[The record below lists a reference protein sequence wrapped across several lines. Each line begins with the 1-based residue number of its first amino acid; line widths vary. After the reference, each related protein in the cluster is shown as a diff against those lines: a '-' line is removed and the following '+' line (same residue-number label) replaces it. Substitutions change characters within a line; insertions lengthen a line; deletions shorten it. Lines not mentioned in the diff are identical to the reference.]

1 MFESEGA
8 EEGVRSALEAY
19 PDDPSGLKD
28 REACDG
34 FAQLQRISEMVEA
47 KRLQWLADQERRASY
62 RRDEYLSSAA
72 WLADRFGVAAGA
84 AKQQVQVAQAL
95 EEMPRVRDSFLEGS
109 VTSGAVRVLAAA
121 REASPE
127 AFASDETALV
137 EAAMR
142 RPIEELRRIVGEW
155 SQAID
160 ERDALERTEA
170 LRRRRRLNVCP
181 IRTGWFGWRENSTPK
196 AARQCSRPFRLWW
209 MPISEQVE
217 ERTYGLP
224 HSDEPMLFVS
234 WLSGSF
240 SLKSSQQW
248 PVSDHMS
255 P

>member
-28 REACDG
+28 QEACDG

-47 KRLQWLADQERRASY
+47 KRLRWLADQDRRASY
-62 RRDEYLSSAA
+62 RRDGYLSSAA

-84 AKQQVQVAQAL
+84 PSSKSRSHKRWRRCL
-95 EEMPRVRDSFLEGS
+95 EVRDSFLEGS

-142 RPIEELRRIVGEW
+142 RPVEELRRIVGE
-155 SQAID
+155 
-160 ERDALERTEA
+160 
-170 LRRRRRLNVCP
+170 
-181 IRTGWFGWRENSTPK
+181 
-196 AARQCSRPFRLWW
+196 
-209 MPISEQVE
+209 
-217 ERTYGLP
+217 
-224 HSDEPMLFVS
+224 
-234 WLSGSF
+234 
-240 SLKSSQQW
+240 
-248 PVSDHMS
+248 
-255 P
+255 